1 MSHQPPLHY
10 IQRPAKQPSAHAPLI
25 FLHGLF
31 GYGRNWMSIAR
42 QFPEYT
48 CILPDLRN
56 HGQSFHASDFSL
68 KAMAQDLESL
78 REQLGFYEINLVGH
92 SLGGKVA
99 MQYAHD
105 FGLSLRHLF
114 IIDIA
119 PRSYALTE
127 HQQLIQ
133 ALYNLD
139 LGSLKQRSEADA
151 LLKQSISSDD
161 VRQFLLSNLRQDT
174 HTGVWFWQMNLERM
188 TQGLTD
194 LQQPPTTQRPFT
206 RCPVFFIAGQN
217 SDYVTSSDQAEIQR
231 QFPGAK
237 CEWIKNAGHWV
248 HAEQPQALIESL
260 KKGLDL
266 NAT

>member
-1 MSHQPPLHY
+1 MSSKTLLHY
-10 IQRPAKQPSAHAPLI
+10 LQLPAKQPSHNAPLV

-56 HGQSFHASDFSL
+56 HGQSFHADDFSL
-68 KAMAQDLESL
+68 KAMAQDLEQL
-78 REQLGFYEINLVGH
+78 REQLGFHDMNVVGH

-105 FGLSLRHLF
+105 FGLSLQHLF
-114 IIDIA
+114 IVDIA
-119 PRSYALTE
+119 PRTYALQE

-133 ALYNLD
+133 ALHQLD
-139 LGSLKQRSEADA
+139 LKTLRQRSEADA
-151 LLKQSISSDD
+151 LLKERIPVDS
-161 VRQFLLSNLRQDT
+161 VRQFLLSNLRQDKQSDA
-174 HTGVWFWQMNLERM
+174 WYWQMNLERM
-188 TQGLTD
+188 TQDLSD
-194 LQQPPTTQRPFT
+194 LQGIPKAQRPFK

-217 SDYVTSSDQAEIQR
+217 SDYVTAADQAQIQA
-231 QFPGAK
+231 QFPGAM
-237 CEWIKNAGHWV
+237 CEWIEGAGHWV
-248 HAEQPQALIESL
+248 HAEQPEALTKSL

-266 NAT
+266 KA

>member
-1 MSHQPPLHY
+1 MSHRRPLHY
-10 IQRPAKQPSAHAPLI
+10 LQLPARQPGHHAPLV

-56 HGQSFHASDFSL
+56 HGQSFHAQDFSL
-68 KAMAQDLESL
+68 SAMAQDLEHL
-78 REQLGFYEINLVGH
+78 REELGFHDMNVIGH

-105 FGLSLRHLF
+105 FGLSLKHLF

-119 PRSYALTE
+119 PRTYALQA

-133 ALYNLD
+133 ALHQLD
-139 LGSLKQRSEADA
+139 LKTLRQRSEADA
-151 LLKQSISSDD
+151 FLRERIPVDD
-161 VRQFLLSNLRQDT
+161 ERQFLLSNLRQDK
-174 HTGVWFWQMNLERM
+174 HTNTWYWQMNLERM
-188 TQGLTD
+188 TQDLSD
-194 LQQPPTTQRPFT
+194 LQSIPKTQRPFK

-217 SDYVTSSDQAEIQR
+217 SDYVTAADETLIKK
-231 QFPGAK
+231 QFPEAT
-237 CEWIKNAGHWV
+237 CEWIQGAGHWV
-248 HAEQPQALIESL
+248 HAEQPEALVKCL

-266 NAT
+266 HAT

>member
-1 MSHQPPLHY
+1 MNSKLPLHY
-10 IQRPAKQPSAHAPLI
+10 LHLPAKQPSSHAPLI

-68 KAMAQDLESL
+68 KAMAQDIEDL
-78 REQLGFYEINLVGH
+78 RHHLGLHNINLIGH

-114 IIDIA
+114 IVDIA

-133 ALYNLD
+133 ALHALD
-139 LGSLKQRSEADA
+139 LKGLSQRNEADHF
-151 LLKQSISSDD
+151 LKEKIPAHS
-161 VRQFLLSNLRQDT
+161 VRQFLLSNLRQNQE
-174 HTGVWFWQMNLERM
+174 TGNWYWQMNLERM
-188 TQGLTD
+188 VEDLTD
-194 LQQPPTTQRPFT
+194 LQQTPEAQRPFT
-206 RCPVFFIAGQN
+206 RCPVFFIAGKN
-217 SDYVTSSDQAEIQR
+217 SDYITPADQASIQT
-231 QFPGAK
+231 QFPDAS
-237 CEWIKNAGHWV
+237 CEWIEGAGHWV
-248 HAEQPQALIESL
+248 HADQPHALIESL

-266 NAT
+266 HAG